1 MRKQFCGFCGTHL
14 SAWREA
20 ESEKDWMDVTLGS
33 LWGESVDL
41 LEGLGWLENESSDEE
56 GSDGRVAPPRP
67 TSGTMSGRG
76 IPYFEEM
83 VEDSR
88 LGKIKRRRGGRV
100 NADGSEI
107 EWEIT
112 EIEGEEGDTVMK
124 EVVEGSSASAA
135 EGGNGNKRL
144 KLGD

>member
-1 MRKQFCGFCGTHL
+1 
-14 SAWREA
+14 
-20 ESEKDWMDVTLGS
+20 MDVTLGS
-33 LWGESVDL
+33 LWSESVDL
-41 LEGLGWLENESSDEE
+41 LEGLGWLENESSEEEE
-56 GSDGRVAPPRP
+56 GEERSDVRVAPRP

-100 NADGSEI
+100 NADGSEV

-112 EIEGEEGDTVMK
+112 EIEGEEGDTVMR
-124 EVVEGSSASAA
+124 EVVEGGSAAA